1 MHDLREQI
9 ALLEVT
15 LALDIGVEAER
26 RAAHSLL
33 DYLLDAVE
41 CAAADEEDIRGID
54 LDELLLGMLSAA
66 LRGNIGNRALDYLE
80 QRLLNAFA
88 ADISCYRRILR
99 LSRYFINL
107 IDIDYAALG
116 ALYVVVRSLDYSEQ
130 DVFNILADITGF
142 GKRGRVRYGERNIE
156 YLREGLR
163 KHRLAHTRGS
173 EKNDIALLNLNI
185 AVLRAVYSL
194 IVVIDRNTQRFL
206 RLVLTYNILVELLF
220 DLMGLGERLVARALT
235 ALAAGTLFVRLNYIE
250 ALLHT
255 LVADIHPRT
264 SNKLL
269 DLILCFLAERTADC
283 PFPLIIITRH
293 NSPPDLSVVNY
304 FICKSV
310 LDGFLRCEE
319 IVALGLALNKL
330 NRFAHILS

>member
-1 MHDLREQI
+1 MPSI
-9 ALLEVT
+9 
-15 LALDIGVEAER
+15 I
-26 RAAHSLL
+26 
-33 DYLLDAVE
+33 
-41 CAAADEEDIRGID
+41 
-54 LDELLLGMLSAA
+54 LSSACWST
-66 LRGNIGNRALDYLE
+66 
-80 QRLLNAFA
+80 FA

-99 LSRYFINL
+99 LSRYLIDL

-142 GKRGRVRYGERNIE
+142 GERGRVRYGERNIE

-173 EKNDIALLNLNI
+173 EKNDIALLDLNI

-194 IVVIDRNTQRFL
+194 IVVIDRDAQRFL

-220 DLMGLGERLVARALT
+220 DLMGLGERLIARALT

-264 SNKLL
+264 GDKLL

-310 LDGFLRCEE
+310 FDGFLRCEE